1 MRYGAIN
8 VGVAIG
14 PLVGLQIGSAKSTIP
29 FLVAAGVYILYTAI
43 LAFQFKKYPIEKK
56 VNTEKPV
63 TMLKAIRILRKD
75 VVFLVALVGIILSNC
90 GFSHLTTTVSQYFA
104 NAHLFQDGVKLFS
117 YMLALNAIVVVV
129 IQYPVIQICKKYTPL
144 VSIMVGTLFVS
155 GGLFGFGV
163 VESLLG
169 LAVCTIIFTI
179 EKS

>member
-90 GFSHLTTTVSQYFA
+90 GFH
-104 NAHLFQDGVKLFS
+104 
-117 YMLALNAIVVVV
+117 I
-129 IQYPVIQICKKYTPL
+129 
-144 VSIMVGTLFVS
+144 
-155 GGLFGFGV
+155 
-163 VESLLG
+163 
-169 LAVCTIIFTI
+169 
-179 EKS
+179 